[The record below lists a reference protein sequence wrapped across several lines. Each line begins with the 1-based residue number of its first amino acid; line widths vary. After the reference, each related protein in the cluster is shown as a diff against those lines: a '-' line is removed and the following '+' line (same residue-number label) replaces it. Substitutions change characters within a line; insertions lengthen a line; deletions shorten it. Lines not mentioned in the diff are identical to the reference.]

1 MVLSVT
7 NVVEHGFCPKF
18 TYYGEVLGL
27 GQYEQR
33 RGTVMKGRMHHK
45 IAENTNKRF
54 VPTKLE
60 GTKISSQKI
69 YSEKHGFV
77 GIADHVVITDEGLV
91 LVERKYS
98 DPNKIHD
105 TLRIQIGLLSILL
118 EEYFQKPVLYA
129 LVIFTKN
136 SKRVQTVIDV
146 DQNLKDYALWMLE
159 DTKKTINDGIIPES
173 TYDGR
178 CPNCCYR
185 KICDVGSLNSMQ

>member
-60 GTKISSQKI
+60 GTNFLAKNL
-69 YSEKHGFV
+69 F
-77 GIADHVVITDEGLV
+77 
-91 LVERKYS
+91 RKTW
-98 DPNKIHD
+98 IC
-105 TLRIQIGLLSILL
+105 R
-118 EEYFQKPVLYA
+118 
-129 LVIFTKN
+129 N
-136 SKRVQTVIDV
+136 S
-146 DQNLKDYALWMLE
+146 
-159 DTKKTINDGIIPES
+159 
-173 TYDGR
+173 
-178 CPNCCYR
+178 
-185 KICDVGSLNSMQ
+185 